1 MAMSDGVGIINT
13 SVTPVAKRPSVY
25 QSDSIREVR
34 ARAQSIRQI
43 TSPEERDGLTR
54 LNQILGSDQPLSD
67 NVPRGFYL
75 NIKV

>member
-1 MAMSDGVGIINT
+1 MTDGVGTINSNIT
-13 SVTPVAKRPSVY
+13 QVAKRPSVY

-34 ARAQSIRQI
+34 ARAESIRQD

-54 LNQILGSDQPLSD
+54 LNQILGQNQPLSG

-75 NIKV
+75 NIRI